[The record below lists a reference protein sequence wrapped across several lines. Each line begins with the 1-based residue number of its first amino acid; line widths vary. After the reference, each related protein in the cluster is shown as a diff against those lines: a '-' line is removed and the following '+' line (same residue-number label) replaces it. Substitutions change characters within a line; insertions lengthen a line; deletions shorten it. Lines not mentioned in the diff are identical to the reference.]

1 MANWKALTWSE
12 SVRTGKQA
20 ARHVLTVLCLKSD
33 DDYRVFSDATR
44 LAGFCELSTRRIYGW
59 LDYLEQHGLVTVIR
73 RVRPNGSE
81 AKPITLLNAPDAP
94 HLNGKPVVLDYGG
107 KYLYPREP
115 AGLRQAGIQWVSAG
129 DLGHVHPSH
138 PDPAQ
143 PDDSSGWQGDE
154 LAGCSTSAD
163 HDHSQVTQHDESSG
177 RQHDDSSPH
186 GDDELSPPNQSPP
199 EAFPSNQPDVSNTS
213 GSAGASNGWLA
224 GPGPQ
229 QPPNSSSQPER
240 TDTAGAALLR
250 SLGISGKAFAS
261 WAPTVDAA
269 LERLGKSHVHRALT
283 HGTHGL
289 KNPAGAIIKT
299 RLPQLQAQLDTSTQT
314 PPATQRSTRCETC
327 DESRMRIA
335 ANGTPY
341 RCPSCHPRANQP
353 TTEPDASQQRSSVGT
368 VGSLDELLAS

>member
-20 ARHVLTVLCLKSD
+20 ARHVLTVLCLKCD
-33 DDYRVFSDATR
+33 DDFRVFSDATR

-94 HLNGKPVVLDYGG
+94 HLNGKPVILDYGG

-115 AGLRQAGIQWVSAG
+115 AGLRKAGIQWVSAG
-129 DLGHVHPSH
+129 DLGRVHPSH
-138 PDPAQ
+138 PDPTQ
-143 PDDSSGWQGDE
+143 HDESSGWQDDE

-163 HDHSQVTQHDESSG
+163 QDPSQVEQHDESSG

-186 GDDELSPPNQSPP
+186 GDDESSPPNQSPP
-199 EAFPSNQPDVSNTS
+199 EAFPSNQPDVPTS
-213 GSAGASNGWLA
+213 DNSDGWLA
-224 GPGPQ
+224 GPAPQ
-229 QPPNSSSQPER
+229 HLPNSSAQPDR
-240 TDTAGAALLR
+240 ADTAGAALLR
-250 SLGISGKAFAS
+250 SLGISGKAFTR
-261 WAPTVDAA
+261 WVPTVDDA
-269 LERLGKSHVHRALT
+269 LERLGDSHVHHALT
-283 HGTHGL
+283 HGVHGL

-299 RLPQLQAQLDTSTQT
+299 RLPQLQAQLDTPTQ
-314 PPATQRSTRCETC
+314 PPPSAQRSASCDTC

-341 RCPSCHPRANQP
+341 RCPSCHPRAHQP
-353 TTEPDASQQRSSVGT
+353 TTEADASQQRGGIST
-368 VGSLDELLAS
+368 IGSLDELLAG